1 MEDLM
6 LYTAQDLKNIISD
19 QLPTQRNFKKK
30 RKELL
35 IEIIKKNELDT
46 SNLKPIEKKEKQ
58 PDKINKINGEF
69 ILDFT

>member
-1 MEDLM
+1 M

-19 QLPTQRNFKKK
+19 QLPSQRNFKKK

-35 IEIIKKNELDT
+35 IEIIKENELDT

>member
-1 MEDLM
+1 M

-35 IEIIKKNELDT
+35 IEIIKENELDT

-58 PDKINKINGEF
+58 PDKINKINGQF

>member
-1 MEDLM
+1 MENLM

-19 QLPTQRNFKKK
+19 QLPSQRNFKKK

-35 IEIIKKNELDT
+35 IEIIKENELDT

>member
-6 LYTAQDLKNIISD
+6 LYTAHDLKNIISD
-19 QLPTQRNFKKK
+19 QLPNQKNFKKK

-35 IEIIKKNELDT
+35 IEIIKENELDT
-46 SNLKPIEKKEKQ
+46 SSLKPIVKKENK
-58 PDKINKINGEF
+58 PEKINKINGQF

>member
-1 MEDLM
+1 MDLM

-19 QLPTQRNFKKK
+19 QLPTQKNFKKK

-35 IEIIKKNELDT
+35 IEIIKEHELDT
-46 SNLKPIEKKEKQ
+46 SNLKPIVKKEVK
-58 PDKINKINGEF
+58 PEKINKINGEF

>member
-35 IEIIKKNELDT
+35 IEIIKENELDT
-46 SNLKPIEKKEKQ
+46 SNLKPIVKKENK
-58 PDKINKINGEF
+58 PEKINKINGEF

>member
-1 MEDLM
+1 MENLM
-6 LYTAQDLKNIISD
+6 LYTAQDLKNIIQD
-19 QLPTQRNFKKK
+19 QLPNQRNFKKK

-35 IEIIKKNELDT
+35 IEIIKENELDT
-46 SNLKPIEKKEKQ
+46 SSLKPIVKKEKQ

>member
-1 MEDLM
+1 M

-46 SNLKPIEKKEKQ
+46 SSLKPIVKKEKQ